1 MQISYYQHTELT
13 KFIVNPRK
21 SFVSKGKC
29 TIYAKHQ
36 IIVVNT
42 VLNNYVHPST
52 LYDPTNILTLQF
64 QPCPSMHQPEMKS
77 TVTDKKEILFT
88 AQMKGIAY

>member
-1 MQISYYQHTELT
+1 MQISYYQHTEIT
-13 KFIVNPRK
+13 KFIVNPGK
-21 SFVSKGKC
+21 SFVSKDKC

-52 LYDPTNILTLQF
+52 SYDPTNLVTLQF
-64 QPCPSMHQPEMKS
+64 QPYTSMHQSEMKS
-77 TVTDKKEILFT
+77 TVTDSKKILFT